1 MRSLWKPVFDPH
13 YDRIFSHVYD
23 FFDIERIYYGD
34 EVTFLFRHEI
44 TVVGLLGLSGNGI
57 ACNLSTIDW
66 YRFFESFEPYSLFQF
81 YVCQYFFCLFTLE
94 LILISTQTL
103 FEQSLPIYVVYT
115 YCFVNF
121 STKNLPCFRSDYNKP
136 TVLEMLPFLRREK
149 SLIFVPSSVRES
161 YSFEFFA
168 FSTILST
175 VYYIMLSFEELFKCW
190 KIALK
195 VFVILHNRL

>member
-1 MRSLWKPVFDPH
+1 MFDPH

-57 ACNLSTIDW
+57 ACNLSTIDC
-66 YRFFESFEPYSLFQF
+66 YRSFESFEPYSLFQF

-103 FEQSLPIYVVYT
+103 FEQSLPIYAHLQQT
-115 YCFVNF
+115 
-121 STKNLPCFRSDYNKP
+121 
-136 TVLEMLPFLRREK
+136 
-149 SLIFVPSSVRES
+149 
-161 YSFEFFA
+161 YSFGNVTLFTPREITNFCA
-168 FSTILST
+168 FQRT
-175 VYYIMLSFEELFKCW
+175 
-190 KIALK
+190 
-195 VFVILHNRL
+195 